1 MKKFILPILIL
12 IIALLAMRFLSSMK
26 KEQKRHKPVQFI
38 RAVAAQVVQP
48 ATINPTI
55 KAMGRVRSREI
66 VELTPE
72 VSGIVLSQSFRLRK
86 GDSFRNG
93 QTLLRIDSR
102 LASNSYKTMISDLQ
116 NALASLLPDLKS
128 DIPDAFERWNAF
140 FTLLSHDKPL
150 PDLPDTENER
160 EKLFVSRFNI
170 YKLYFLA
177 KNQGVTLSKH
187 TLKAP
192 FTGTVSASKVFP
204 ASMVRTGL
212 GVATLVRTDNMEIE
226 LPLSSVEASLVKK
239 GMTAMVT
246 TDDMREPITG
256 SVNRMGGNLD
266 ERMQTVSVFVR
277 VKNGSPNNLLDGA
290 FATVSIKGDEIPQ
303 SVAVVRKAVHDKNK
317 VFTIN
322 KGLLEEK
329 EVAIAYNGIDTA
341 YASDGLQEMD
351 TLVIEV
357 LQDAV
362 VGMAMQPVI
371 DDKVVGK
378 QPGKKK
384 VSGEREKKEK
394 E

>member
-1 MKKFILPILIL
+1 MKKFILPIFILLIAIGIYML
-12 IIALLAMRFLSSMK
+12 LSSMK
-26 KEQKRHKPVQFI
+26 KEQTRHKPGQFT

-48 ATINPTI
+48 ATINPSI
-55 KAMGRVRSREI
+55 KAMGRVRSREV

-72 VSGIVLSQSFRLRK
+72 VSGIVLSQNFRLRK

-102 LASNSYKTMISDLQ
+102 LASNTYKTMISDLQ

-128 DIPDAFERWNAF
+128 DIPEAFERWNAF
-140 FTLLSHDKPL
+140 FALLSHDKPL
-150 PDLPDTENER
+150 PDLPDAINER

-187 TLKAP
+187 TLTAP
-192 FTGTVSASKVFP
+192 FTGTVSDSKIFP
-204 ASMVRTGL
+204 ASMVRAGV
-212 GVATLVRTDNMEIE
+212 GVATLVSADNMEIE

-246 TDDMREPITG
+246 TDDMQEPITG
-256 SVNRMGGNLD
+256 TIHRMSGNLD

-290 FATVSIKGDEIPQ
+290 FATVSIKGEPMTQ
-303 SVAVVRKAVHDKNK
+303 AFAVARKTVHDRNR
-317 VFTIN
+317 VYTVN
-322 KGLLEEK
+322 KGKLEEK
-329 EVAIAYNGIDTA
+329 EVTVAYNGIDTV
-341 YASDGLQEMD
+341 YISGGLQELD
-351 TLVIEV
+351 TLIIEV

-362 VGMAMQPVI
+362 VGMAVQPVI
-371 DDKVVGK
+371 DGKVIGGLEK
-378 QPGKKK
+378 GSGPGKTK
-384 VSGEREKKEK
+384 SKE
-394 E
+394 